1 MRENNYFL
9 IAFEFCNECE
19 HMLSVNFLYNVSCKE
34 CYNLA
39 GRIFIRLDFVW
50 EHFVDY
56 NSSCFRRVWYTS
68 PTQAHGSH

>member
-1 MRENNYFL
+1 MRTYVVCEFFL
-9 IAFEFCNECE
+9 D
-19 HMLSVNFLYNVSCKE
+19 NVSFKE

-56 NSSCFRRVWYTS
+56 NSFDVFD
-68 PTQAHGSH
+68 PPAHGSR